1 MSQETTEWLNN
12 NVLTGFI
19 EDREKWAA
27 GWGSFGKHGNDGN
40 SRDDEFMPW
49 YATPEYTGGYR
60 GPIPVEAINER
71 LFNWEAIEGPAYVE
85 VDCAMDDP
93 RLTGINDE
101 GHGFRKVPMTG
112 WKGVLRSDN
121 DHPFKAFKDGYVRH
135 QYGLWLLDEVGNIID
150 SEVQA
155 DSAGLLQEGGI
166 AWVSVSLPDSVVSE
180 RTGFALRTRILA
192 FTSHNGRHSTSY
204 MAADQSP
211 VCDNSLD
218 ATIAGADNR
227 KLKFKHSR
235 YSTVKIASAREALG
249 ILFKASEQSMAFF
262 DSLAQWEVTNQQFK
276 QMLDVM
282 YPVPETVIDNG
293 TQTTGSKRSQT
304 IAENKRGALAKMY
317 IADPRAATWHG
328 TALGVLQAFNTWDQ
342 QDGNSKGA
350 KVERQMLDTLSGDV
364 GKFDGKVLDT
374 LAAVTEFDLGRL
386 VAA

>member
-1 MSQETTEWLNN
+1 MSRETIEWLNN

-27 GWGSFGKHGNDGN
+27 GWGSFSERDNGNEVF
-40 SRDDEFMPW
+40 RPW
-49 YATPEYTGGYR
+49 YATPEYTGGYQ

-71 LFNWEAIEGPAYVE
+71 LFNWEAIEGPVFAE
-85 VDCAMDDP
+85 VPCEDASKAD
-93 RLTGINDE
+93 GINVD
-101 GHGFRKVPMTG
+101 GGYYRKVPMTG

-121 DHPFKAFKDGYVRH
+121 DYPFKAFKDGYVRH
-135 QYGLWLLDEVGNIID
+135 QYGLWLLDEVANIID

-166 AWVSVSLPDSVVSE
+166 AWVSVSLPESVVSE

-218 ATIAGADNR
+218 ATIAGADTR

-235 YSTVKIASAREALG
+235 YSTLKIASARDALG
-249 ILFKASEQSMAFF
+249 ILFKSSEQSMAFF
-262 DSLAQWEVTNQQFK
+262 DSLAQWEVTNAHFK

-282 YPVPETVIDNG
+282 YPVPEAVIEKG
-293 TQTTGSKRSQT
+293 VQTTGSKRSQT
-304 IAENKRGALAKMY
+304 IADNKRGALAKMY
-317 IADPRAATWHG
+317 VADPRANQWHG

-342 QDGNSKGA
+342 QDGNNKGA
-350 KVERQMLDTLSGDV
+350 KVERQMLNTLAGDV
-364 GKFDGKVLDT
+364 GKFDGLVLDT
-374 LAAVTEFDLGRL
+374 LAAVTDYDLTKL
-386 VAA
+386 VPAA